1 MSKLRLLIS
10 VGICGVIF
18 SGCGFF
24 ESMFSSK
31 IEYKKSYDDCVPN
44 DLSDRLAN
52 KDYYEPLNSY
62 KSPEALFLKYSNE
75 RYNKIFQDSRYDG
88 TGTTKCYDLL
98 IESYNEA
105 IKKYNDYSVKVSTN
119 IKEEM
124 AFENEYIV
132 CNKMPSWLEK
142 KLNEYISQNRSDD
155 IAYINASKFKGAWN
169 GKLDGEQKFIYRNNF
184 AGTFENTN
192 MLMARCFAY
201 KVAIKAIENDLI
213 DLGNGKKAKCVDLSY
228 DDAPKCLDYFISVYD
243 EAHKSKRS
251 ELDAEQKEIDI
262 KKERKKYEK
271 RNSQ

>member
-1 MSKLRLLIS
+1 MSKLRLLMG
-10 VGICGVIF
+10 VCLCGILF
-18 SGCGFF
+18 TGCGFF

-31 IEYKKSYDDCVPN
+31 IEYKKSYDDCVPD
-44 DLSDRLAN
+44 DLTDRLAN
-52 KDYYEPLNSY
+52 KDYYKPLNSY
-62 KSPEALFLKYSNE
+62 KSPEALFLKYTNE
-75 RYNKIFQDSRYDG
+75 RYNKIFQDSRYEG

-105 IKKYNDYSVKVSTN
+105 IKKYNDYSVKFSTN

-169 GKLDGEQKFIYRNNF
+169 GKLDGEQKFIYHNI
-184 AGTFENTN
+184 FENTN

-201 KVAIKAIENDLI
+201 KTAIKAIENDLI
-213 DLGNGKKAKCVDLSY
+213 DLGNGKKAKCADLSY